1 MATVLGAQLK
11 NMGVPLGKVA
21 DKTKGL
27 IKTGA
32 DLSAQF
38 GGTAAQAVEALG
50 SALRGETDPIEKYG
64 ISIKQADIAAR
75 MAADGTDKLEGT
87 QAKQAKTAAL
97 LALVTEQSADAHGAF
112 ARESDTA
119 AGQAQRTSA
128 KMEDMQA
135 ALGTALLPAIT
146 VVVEALGKL
155 FAWMEK
161 NQTVTSILIGVIGG
175 IAAAIVVM
183 NAALAV
189 TALLSAP
196 IALVALA
203 IVAIGV
209 ALVVAYKKVSW
220 FRNFVDASFTLIKT
234 VIGAVARFL
243 VTAWQSAVDAVKGAI
258 KGVQTGWDTVTGAVK
273 TAVTTVTNW
282 LETKWRNAVDAVKT
296 IIKGVENKWDDAVT
310 AIRNAVTEVTGFLE
324 TKWRNAVETVKGII
338 SGLESKAGE
347 VLNGVKSKIGQVWET
362 FRTLGTKIQGMLA
375 GAGTWL
381 FSIGAD
387 IIRGLLNGIS
397 SMAGSLLNKAHELA
411 NKVTDAFKGA
421 FKSHSPSRVMVDIG
435 KDVMGGLKKGMEDGL
450 AGVKAISEAVAETVS
465 ATMEKK
471 FKSDKKARQASQSVI
486 KAASD
491 ETAALEANA
500 RKRQKVYKDLAD
512 AREKLVAI
520 QDERKAYADGITN
533 AALAF
538 GAISNLSDKEQT
550 TAEGILADMRSR
562 VEATQNFQHL
572 IETLAAAGL
581 SPQAV
586 RDLAN
591 AGVEGGAAIA
601 EGLAAGGPAA
611 IAEANALQASLDAA
625 SAALG
630 TNTATSLY
638 DAMQVAQQGIVD
650 GLEIK
655 QETLDGWAETLA
667 TNLAKALK
675 KAIRKAVKGAGG
687 GGGGGNGSDTLSLV
701 PALTGSTVAPAV
713 ANPRAL
719 GAGRTVTG
727 PTVVV
732 NGAIDPEATARQIR
746 RILAGHDRRMGLTG

>member
-1 MATVLGAQLK
+1 
-11 NMGVPLGKVA
+11 
-21 DKTKGL
+21 
-27 IKTGA
+27 
-32 DLSAQF
+32 
-38 GGTAAQAVEALG
+38 
-50 SALRGETDPIEKYG
+50 
-64 ISIKQADIAAR
+64 
-75 MAADGTDKLEGT
+75 
-87 QAKQAKTAAL
+87 
-97 LALVTEQSADAHGAF
+97 
-112 ARESDTA
+112 
-119 AGQAQRTSA
+119 
-128 KMEDMQA
+128 
-135 ALGTALLPAIT
+135 
-146 VVVEALGKL
+146 
-155 FAWMEK
+155 
-161 NQTVTSILIGVIGG
+161 
-175 IAAAIVVM
+175 
-183 NAALAV
+183 
-189 TALLSAP
+189 
-196 IALVALA
+196 
-203 IVAIGV
+203 
-209 ALVVAYKKVSW
+209 
-220 FRNFVDASFTLIKT
+220 
-234 VIGAVARFL
+234 
-243 VTAWQSAVDAVKGAI
+243 
-258 KGVQTGWDTVTGAVK
+258 
-273 TAVTTVTNW
+273 
-282 LETKWRNAVDAVKT
+282 
-296 IIKGVENKWDDAVT
+296 
-310 AIRNAVTEVTGFLE
+310 
-324 TKWRNAVETVKGII
+324 
-338 SGLESKAGE
+338 
-347 VLNGVKSKIGQVWET
+347 
-362 FRTLGTKIQGMLA
+362 MLA

-500 RKRQKVYKDLAD
+500 KKRQKVYKDLAD
-512 AREKLVAI
+512 ARDTLTAI